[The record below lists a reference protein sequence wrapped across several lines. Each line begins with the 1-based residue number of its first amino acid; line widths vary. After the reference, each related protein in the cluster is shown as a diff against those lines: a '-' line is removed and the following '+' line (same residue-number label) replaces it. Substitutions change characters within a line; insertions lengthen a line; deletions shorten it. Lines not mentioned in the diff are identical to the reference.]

1 MIMASGQLASYDQIK
16 EFLLSYSW
24 FEDNTVTHLAS
35 GSIAGVIATIITSP
49 VDVIKTR
56 MMNMKSNEYSGEIV
70 ESKVYRND

>member
-16 EFLLSYSW
+16 EFLLSFSW
-24 FEDNTVTHLAS
+24 FEDNTVTHLTA

-56 MMNMKSNEYSGEIV
+56 MMNMKSNEYSGVKLQSNI
-70 ESKVYRND
+70 RND